1 MKIQKYTLL
10 ILILVSTHQVLAQHA
25 NFAFEGSIEFEK
37 STNMH
42 AQIPRMFNKDNE
54 SYFRPAFDQ
63 YKSTQPQF
71 RVLKSTL
78 AFTKD
83 KTLFTPIDPEPAPRN
98 VLNEQVAIAAQNNII
113 YTDVAN
119 SKSIAQKTIFEESF
133 LVTDSVRKINWKITS
148 ETRDIAGYQCR
159 RANAIIMDSIYVVA
173 FYTDEIPVSGGPE
186 SFAGLPGMILGVAL
200 PHENVTWF
208 AKMVT
213 PKAMPA
219 NTMIPPKKGKP
230 TTNQGLMTTMKSVMK
245 NWGPWAHGRLKAYM
259 L

>member
-98 VLNEQVAIAAQNNII
+98 VL
-113 YTDVAN
+113 
-119 SKSIAQKTIFEESF
+119 SI
-133 LVTDSVRKINWKITS
+133 R
-148 ETRDIAGYQCR
+148 
-159 RANAIIMDSIYVVA
+159 M
-173 FYTDEIPVSGGPE
+173 
-186 SFAGLPGMILGVAL
+186 
-200 PHENVTWF
+200 
-208 AKMVT
+208 
-213 PKAMPA
+213 
-219 NTMIPPKKGKP
+219 
-230 TTNQGLMTTMKSVMK
+230 
-245 NWGPWAHGRLKAYM
+245 
-259 L
+259 

>member
-1 MKIQKYTLL
+1 MKVQKNVLLLVLLTLAH
-10 ILILVSTHQVLAQHA
+10 SGFAQHA
-25 NFAFEGSIEFEK
+25 NFAFEGSIDFEK

-42 AQIPRMFNKDNE
+42 AQIPRMINKDNE
-54 SYFRPAFDQ
+54 VFYRPAFEQ
-63 YKSTQPQF
+63 YKTTQPQF

-78 AFTKD
+78 LFTKD
-83 KTLFTPIDPEPAPRN
+83 KTLFTPIEPEVGPRN
-98 VLNEQVAIAAQNNII
+98 MFNEQVAIASQNNTI
-113 YTDVAN
+113 YTDLTT
-119 SKSIAQKTIFEESF
+119 SKSIAQKTIYEENF
-133 LVTDSVRKINWKITS
+133 LVTDSIRKINWKITS
-148 ETRDIAGYQCR
+148 ETRDIAGYTCR

-213 PKAMPA
+213 PKALPA
-219 NTMIPPKKGKP
+219 NAMTPPKKGKP
-230 TTNQGLMTTMKSVMK
+230 TDNTGLMTTMKSVMK
-245 NWGPWAHGRLKAYM
+245 NWGTWAHGRLKAYM